1 MKANELIRRYS
12 RAAQL
17 AAEVAG
23 THATT
28 ESYDAEQLLVL
39 LESLLRSHQLVAA
52 KHGCPHDVRHI
63 AWDQPTHAWRCT
75 CGQEMLSPDG
85 STK

>member
-1 MKANELIRRYS
+1 MKPNELIRRYA

-23 THATT
+23 TTATT
-28 ESYDAEQLLVL
+28 EGYDAEQLLLVL
-39 LESLLRSHQLVAA
+39 EDLLRCKLLVAA
-52 KHGCPHDVRHI
+52 RHGCPHDMRHV
-63 AWDQPTHAWRCT
+63 AWDQALGDWRCI
-75 CGQEMLSPDG
+75 CGQVMNLDG